1 MNTLNRINERILH
14 ELSNDGRI
22 SNAELAQR
30 VGLSPSACLRRVQE
44 LERNKVISGY
54 RAVLNKNAL
63 GVGCVAYVMVGLS
76 VHTKASQSAFEAA
89 MDIAAQVVEC
99 HNITGSYEYL
109 IRVETADLNTYKNFH
124 TEVLGILPQVTS
136 ISTFMVMESSKD
148 QRS

>member
-1 MNTLNRINERILH
+1 MNTLDRINERISH

-44 LERNKVISGY
+44 LERNNIISGY

-124 TEVLGILPQVTS
+124 TEVLGILPQVNS